1 MIREI
6 LHSIKEIILDYVKHR
21 LFPITVLVLVLFF
34 ILVRRLFVL
43 QIVEGEEHMENFI
56 YTAEKTLTV
65 ESVRGKILDR
75 NGNVLAYNELSY
87 SVIFSNDA
95 NTATKAKELGISE
108 NEYKNNVVYRVINI
122 LEENG
127 DELYVDFPIELTNTG
142 EYKFTTSDTQLKNFI
157 KNVYSATTFDSLSD
171 EKKNSTAKDIVD
183 YLNTELF
190 EISSDYE
197 PEMALKILA
206 CRYKLWLNR
215 YQQYVPV
222 TIAYDISEESNA
234 SITEYSDELIGMDIS
249 VKSLRKYNDAEYFA
263 HIIGYIG
270 AISDDEMTTY
280 NANLSDDEKYTS
292 GEMIGKTGIEQYC
305 EEYLRGTNGYETMYV
320 DNLGKVIETVE
331 TVPAVAGNDVYL
343 TIDAD
348 LQKFCYD
355 NLEKEIAAILLANL
369 VPSYIVAEEE
379 NARIPITDV
388 YFGLFDNNY
397 LKITDM
403 ASEDTSELEKKI
415 YADFT
420 TKKETTVERINEI
433 LTVDHTVVS
442 LLSTEYQD
450 YMEYICEILVQNG
463 IFDNSLI
470 SKDDEEFIAYTSG
483 STSLEHYLKYAIS
496 IEAIDVTYFDA
507 ESSYYDTDEIYD
519 LLCEYIINYL
529 NLDTEFDKMLIH
541 VMIQYGEISGDN
553 IVELLYLQ
561 DILKVEGDLEYQDY
575 KAGVI
580 NAYEFIRRKIKNLD
594 ITPDMLALDPCS
606 GSVVITDINTGDVLA
621 MVSYPSYDNNYLTNE
636 VDSQYYSMLLNDK
649 TTPLYNRASQT
660 KTAPG
665 STYKVLTSV
674 AALTEGEIS
683 QSTYFYCSG
692 EFTTI
697 DSKPRCWYYPMGHG
711 TLDVSAAI
719 QHSCNVYF
727 YNVGYNLSI
736 DEDGEY
742 NDAQGI
748 DTLATYAA
756 YFGLNQTSG
765 VELPEI
771 SPSVSDNDAVRS
783 AIGQGRNSYAP
794 VQLARYA
801 TTIANSGDCYNL
813 TLIDKVTDYEGT
825 VILDNQATLLHNL
838 DGIVSET
845 TWNSVHTGMR
855 NVIAY
860 DVLDSEIIKQID
872 VNVAGKSG
880 TAQESDVRPN
890 HALFISYAPY
900 ENPEISVTCVIQN
913 GYSSGNARELT
924 GFIYAYLYDPEKLS
938 GAEMSGSSSVE
949 ED

>member
-43 QIVEGEEHMENFI
+43 QIIEGEEHMENFI

-75 NGNVLAYNELSY
+75 DGTVLAYNELSY
-87 SVIFSNDA
+87 SVVFSNNA
-95 NTATKAKELGISE
+95 NTAIKAKELGISE
-108 NEYKNNVVYRVINI
+108 NAYKNNVVYRVINI

-127 DELYVDFPIELTNTG
+127 DELLVDFPIEIGNSG

-157 KNVYSATTFDSLSD
+157 KNVYSATSFDALSD
-171 EKKNSTAKDIVD
+171 EKKNSTAADIVE

-190 EISSDYE
+190 EIGDEYE
-197 PEMALKILA
+197 ADTALKILA

-234 SITEYSDELIGMDIS
+234 YITEYSDELIGMEIS
-249 VKSLRKYNDAEYFA
+249 VKSLRKYNDAKYFA

-270 AISDDEMTTY
+270 AISDDEMTKY
-280 NANLSDDEKYTS
+280 NAELDDDEKYTS
-292 GEMIGKTGIEQYC
+292 GEMVGKTGIEQYC
-305 EEYLRGTNGYETMYV
+305 EEYLRGSNGYETMYV

-331 TVPAVAGNDVYL
+331 SVPAVAGNDVYL

-355 NLEKEIAAILLANL
+355 NLEKEIAAIILANL
-369 VPSYIVAEEE
+369 VPSYVVAEEE

-388 YFGLFDNNY
+388 YFGLFNNNY
-397 LKITDM
+397 ISIDDM
-403 ASEDTSELEKKI
+403 GDASASDLEKQI
-415 YADFT
+415 YEDFT
-420 TKKETTVERINEI
+420 TKKEDTIDRINRI

-442 LLSTEYQD
+442 TLSTEYQD
-450 YMEYICEILVQNG
+450 YMEYICEFLVQND

-470 SKDDEEFIAYTSG
+470 SKDDEEFINYTSG
-483 STSLEHYLKYAIS
+483 LTSLEQYLKYAIS
-496 IEAIDVTYFDA
+496 IEAIDVSYFEA
-507 ESSYYDTDEIYD
+507 ESSYYDTDEIYG

-541 VMIQYGEISGDN
+541 VMIQYGEISGGD

-561 DILKVEGDLEYQDY
+561 DILSVDGDLEYQEY
-575 KAGVI
+575 TRGAI
-580 NAYEFIRRKIKNLD
+580 NAYEFMRRKLKNLD

-606 GSVVITDINTGDVLA
+606 GSVIITDVNTGDVLA

-636 VDSQYYSMLLNDK
+636 VDSEYYSKLLADK

-683 QSTYFYCSG
+683 QGTYFYCSG

-697 DSKPRCWYYPMGHG
+697 ESKPRCWYYPMGHG
-711 TLDVSAAI
+711 SLDVSAAI
-719 QHSCNVYF
+719 QHSCNVFF
-727 YNVGYNLSI
+727 YNVGYNMAI

-748 DTLATYAA
+748 EILAKYAS
-756 YFGLNQTSG
+756 YFGLDQTSG
-765 VELPEI
+765 VELSEI
-771 SPSVSDNDAVRS
+771 SPTVSDNDAVRS

-794 VQLARYA
+794 VQIARYA
-801 TTIANSGDCYNL
+801 TTIANRGDCYNL
-813 TLIDKVTDYEGT
+813 TLIDKVSDYQGN
-825 VILDNQATLLHNL
+825 IIMDNQATLLHNL
-838 DGIVSET
+838 DGVIAES
-845 TWNSVHTGMR
+845 TWDSVHTGMR

-860 DVLDSEIIKQID
+860 DVLSTEMIRRID
-872 VNVAGKSG
+872 INVAGKSG

-890 HALFISYAPY
+890 HALFMSYAPY
-900 ENPEISVTCVIQN
+900 EAPEVSVTCVIQN

-924 GFIYAYLYDPEKLS
+924 GFIYAYLYDPQKLS